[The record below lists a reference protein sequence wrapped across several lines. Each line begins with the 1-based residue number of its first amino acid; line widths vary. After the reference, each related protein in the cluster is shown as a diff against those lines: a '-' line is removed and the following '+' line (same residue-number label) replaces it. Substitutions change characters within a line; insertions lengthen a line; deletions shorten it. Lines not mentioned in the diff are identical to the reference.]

1 MSEVG
6 NGLRRNVSMVISV
19 VLVTFISLTFVG
31 AAILLQMQIGE
42 LKGYWYDRAQVAVYL
57 CTATTGTEA
66 CNLTEASQAEKDAV
80 AGVLKSPQLAP
91 LIDHYEFE
99 NHDEAYARY
108 LEFTDADD
116 ADFIT
121 PELMAETFWV
131 NLVDPT
137 QSDVL
142 VETLSGQPGVEE
154 VVDQR
159 KYLDPIF
166 DALNAASFTA
176 IGIATLMLVAAVLLI
191 ATTIRLSAFSRR
203 RELGIMRLVGAS
215 NRFIQTPF
223 ILEGVIAALIGSV
236 LAGAATVGIVHFF
249 VQGYLGSKM
258 VSTSFVGLADA
269 FVVVPILLGIG
280 AVLAALSA
288 NVAISRYLKV

>member
-1 MSEVG
+1 
-6 NGLRRNVSMVISV
+6 
-19 VLVTFISLTFVG
+19 
-31 AAILLQMQIGE
+31 
-42 LKGYWYDRAQVAVYL
+42 DRAQVAVYL
-57 CTATTGTEA
+57 CTDTVASEN
-66 CNLTEASQAEKDAV
+66 CNLTEATQAEKDAV
-80 AGVLKSPQLAP
+80 DAILNSPQLAP
-91 LIDHYEFE
+91 LVDHYEFE

-166 DALNAASFTA
+166 NALNAASFTA
-176 IGIATLMLVAAVLLI
+176 IGIASLMLVAAVLL
-191 ATTIRLSAFSRR
+191 
-203 RELGIMRLVGAS
+203 
-215 NRFIQTPF
+215 
-223 ILEGVIAALIGSV
+223 
-236 LAGAATVGIVHFF
+236 
-249 VQGYLGSKM
+249 
-258 VSTSFVGLADA
+258 
-269 FVVVPILLGIG
+269 
-280 AVLAALSA
+280 
-288 NVAISRYLKV
+288 